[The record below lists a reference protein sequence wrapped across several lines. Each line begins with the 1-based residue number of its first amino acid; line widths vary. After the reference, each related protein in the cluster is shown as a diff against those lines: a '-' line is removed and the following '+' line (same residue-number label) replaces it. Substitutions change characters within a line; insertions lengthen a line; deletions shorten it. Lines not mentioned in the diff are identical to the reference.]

1 MPCNDRVVLLLTL
14 TLAMTGSAFGTGVPY
29 VLLQGVD
36 RDHDDHEIMD
46 DRVSGFTIRV
56 SWQSLHDEGFAWLD
70 EQMARGEQLN
80 RDIQLRVM
88 GGVNAPLD
96 FQDVTY
102 YQVVDSTTSDIDT
115 APVPW
120 DANHLSHWEAFVAEL
135 GNRYADTPRL
145 TSVHL
150 PGFFRSSEMHM
161 PDEILAL
168 PDYSSQS
175 LAGAW
180 VDFADPVIDAF
191 PDQKIVLNYATPS
204 QANMQRSDSNWVLDQ
219 LTERAG
225 TRAAFQA
232 NDLSARVTLDRE
244 KYSKLVELKEQGYS
258 VGFQMVSGS
267 QQSRFGGD
275 FEEAV
280 ATGLQ
285 AGAEWLEFYLND
297 TEHIPTAGDYNF
309 DGVVN
314 IADYVQWR
322 NSLGSTIDLRAD
334 GSGNQVVDAA
344 DFDVWKQN
352 FGSTEPTAVGVA
364 PTVVPEPPLGG
375 LLATVLAAAGALLR
389 RTSVV
394 RARSR

>member
-1 MPCNDRVVLLLTL
+1 MHRNCCVVMLLMSA
-14 TLAMTGSAFGTGVPY
+14 LASAALGTGVPY

-36 RDHDDHEIMD
+36 NDHHDNDIMD

-56 SWQSLHDEGFAWLD
+56 SWQKLHDEGFAWLD
-70 EQMARGEQLN
+70 EQMARGEELD

-88 GGVNAPLD
+88 GGVHAPLD
-96 FQDVTY
+96 FQNVTY
-102 YQVVDSTTSDIDT
+102 YQVVDSATSEIDT

-120 DANHLSHWEAFVAEL
+120 DPNLLTHWKALVAEL
-135 GNRYADTPRL
+135 GDRYADTPRL

-150 PGFFRSSEMHM
+150 PGFYRSSEMHL

-168 PDYSSQS
+168 PDYSSPV
-175 LAGAW
+175 LAEAW
-180 VDFADPVIDAF
+180 VNFADSMIEAF

-204 QANMQRSDSNWVLDQ
+204 QANLERSDSNWVLDQ

-225 TRAAFQA
+225 TNAAFQA

-244 KYSKLVELKEQGYS
+244 KYEKLMELKEQGYS

-267 QQSRFGGD
+267 QQSRFGGN

-285 AGAEWLEFYLND
+285 AGAEWLEFYVND
-297 TEHIPTAGDYNF
+297 TQHIPRAGDYNF
-309 DGVVN
+309 DGMVN
-314 IADYVQWR
+314 MADYVLWR
-322 NSLGSTIDLRAD
+322 NSLGTTIDLRAD

-344 DFDVWKQN
+344 DYLVWKSN
-352 FGSTEPTAVGVA
+352 FGDMGPAAVESDA
-364 PTVVPEPPLGG
+364 TVVPEPSLSG
-375 LLATVLAAAGALLR
+375 LLATAVVVAGTLR
-389 RTSVV
+389 CRKSLM
-394 RARSR
+394 RARPR